1 MRGQTP
7 RMVGKRREIF
17 EPVQATAAAVESR
30 PAGALLRGLE
40 VLRAFR
46 PGHGSLGNAE
56 IAIASRLPKATV
68 SRLTRALVEAGY
80 LDYDPASAKYQLR
93 PRVLTMGF
101 AMLSNLPIL
110 PAAREQM
117 QRLANLSGG
126 AVSLAAADQ
135 TEMIYLDRCT
145 GEAMPYFMGIGSAV
159 DMMTSSIGRAYLAGL
174 GESQRRSLL
183 DRLSRLHATS
193 WPTLSTGI
201 DAACTDV
208 ARRGFCLVDGEWRR
222 NVRAVAAPIVSRDG
236 RNVLAVNCAVPIHA
250 METSVLV
257 EKWGPQL
264 FHMAQLLSEQF

>member
-1 MRGQTP
+1 
-7 RMVGKRREIF
+7 MVGKRREII
-17 EPVQATAAAVESR
+17 EPVPGVDAGDQR
-30 PAGALLRGLE
+30 PAGALLRGLQ

-117 QRLANLSGG
+117 RRLANLSGG

-135 TEMIYLDRCT
+135 TEMIYLDRCS

-159 DMMTSSIGRAYLAGL
+159 DMVSSSIGRAYLAGL
-174 GESQRRSLL
+174 DEPGRRTLIE
-183 DRLSRLHATS
+183 RLARLHADV
-193 WPTLSTGI
+193 WPAVSSGI
-201 DAACTDV
+201 EDARAQV
-208 ARRGFCLVDGEWRR
+208 AQRGFCLVDGEWRR

-236 RNVLAVNCAVPIHA
+236 RNLLVVNCAVPIHA
-250 METSVLV
+250 MAAAVLV
-257 EKWGPQL
+257 EKWGPPL